1 MRLLRRWLMLCP
13 ERRDQKRRPLEPSEF
28 EINSIRNDKQKLA
41 TVRSRCQMHEFT
53 VSRIHCLT
61 NSPTHETTS
70 TTVSPDGLR
79 REHRV
84 PDTALNCQSGPDQSE
99 FVRVQKS

>member
-1 MRLLRRWLMLCP
+1 MRWLRRWLMLCP

-41 TVRSRCQMHEFT
+41 TVRSRCQMHSFT

-61 NSPTHETTS
+61 NSLSHEFA
-70 TTVSPDGLR
+70 DAR
-79 REHRV
+79 NYIYNRV
-84 PDTALNCQSGPDQSE
+84 PRWSPTRA
-99 FVRVQKS
+99 